1 MKRILAALMVMTICL
16 SMGMGV
22 NAEKSKSPES
32 DFVIGT
38 EDKNDNDPWGLGY
51 LELNK
56 LSDKS
61 VIDAGKG
68 ELPKYTGN
76 AANSQLLLGV
86 DVNWVNQGVAAEF
99 PISVDFK
106 VNGVTGNTILVVLQ
120 DCGAEGWKKLDYTV
134 GKDTVSVE
142 FHGLGAIMIFAEGA
156 GAGDGAGTG
165 SGTGTG
171 AGTDASTPTSPK
183 TGDMVMMM
191 AGTTAI
197 VSAAGL
203 LTMKSKK
210 EN

>member
-16 SMGMGV
+16 TMGMGV
-22 NAEKSKSPES
+22 NAEKLDSPETN
-32 DFVIGT
+32 FVIES
-38 EDKNDNDPWGLGY
+38 EDKNGNDPWGMGY

-56 LSDKS
+56 LSDKG

-106 VNGVTGNTILVVLQ
+106 VNGVTGNTKLVVLQ

-142 FHGLGAIMIFAEGA
+142 FHGLGAILIFAEGA
-156 GAGDGAGTG
+156 GASDGAGTG
-165 SGTGTG
+165 SGT
-171 AGTDASTPTSPK
+171 GTDASTPTSPK

-210 EN
+210 ED